1 MMMISYQLDCS
12 ENVCDIK
19 NMVQLG
25 DYVQIISAT
34 IYAAALL
41 ITILQFSA
49 MRKNMFIQSVQQT
62 YTTAMQTL
70 SKNFSSKEYYEMTK
84 ESPVVSQYYSL
95 VDSPQQYYI
104 ITESFDM
111 FEFIF
116 RLYKTKMIDEEL
128 WLRWE
133 AAAKSTMTVPKFKK
147 VWDKTKD
154 IRTHDF
160 REFIDSIQ
168 TKETQLAKIKKKRK
182 QESSKTKER
191 ITSEIDSIK
200 EAMAKVIA
208 KGEVKPL

>member
-1 MMMISYQLDCS
+1 MWYK
-12 ENVCDIK
+12 K
-19 NMVQLG
+19 NMVQLE

-49 MRKNMFIQSVQQT
+49 MRKNMSVQSIQQT

-84 ESPVVSQYYSL
+84 ESPVVWQYYSL

-154 IRTHDF
+154 SRSH
-160 REFIDSIQ
+160 EFI
-168 TKETQLAKIKKKRK
+168 KL
-182 QESSKTKER
+182 
-191 ITSEIDSIK
+191 IDSF
-200 EAMAKVIA
+200 VTS
-208 KGEVKPL
+208 

>member
-1 MMMISYQLDCS
+1 
-12 ENVCDIK
+12 
-19 NMVQLG
+19 MVQLG

-62 YTTAMQTL
+62 YTIAMQTL

-116 RLYKTKMIDEEL
+116 HLYRTKMIDEEL

-154 IRTHDF
+154 IRTRDF

-168 TKETQLAKIKKKRK
+168 TKE
-182 QESSKTKER
+182 SS
-191 ITSEIDSIK
+191 
-200 EAMAKVIA
+200 
-208 KGEVKPL
+208 